1 MLDASKVSSKGTMK
15 KETLDPGVYPGR
27 VVQLIDL
34 GLQEQ
39 QAYQGKEKPPV
50 NEVMLTYELSD
61 EFMVNEAGEPI
72 ADKPRFISE
81 TFAFH
86 SINAERAKS
95 TARYNALDPENVY
108 GGDFTKLLGLP
119 CNITIVINPGRGKNV
134 GKEYENVAGI
144 SSMRK
149 KDVEKLPPL
158 VNDTKL
164 LDLDNPDLAVF
175 TSLPDWVKEKIKK
188 NLNYN
193 GSKLQE
199 LLKEKPVVDEADKQV
214 EPTDTPDER
223 PY

>member
-1 MLDASKVSSKGTMK
+1 MLNASKVSGKGAMK

-39 QAYQGKEKPPV
+39 QPYQGKEKAPV
-50 NEVMLTYELSD
+50 NEVMVTYELSD
-61 EFMVNEAGEPI
+61 EFMLNEAGEQLL
-72 ADKPRFISE
+72 DKPRWLSE

-95 TARYNALDPENVY
+95 TARYNALDPDNVY
-108 GGDFTKLLGLP
+108 GGDFTKLLRLP
-119 CNITIVINPGRGKNV
+119 CNITIVVSPGRGKNA

-144 SSMRK
+144 ATMRK
-149 KDVEKLPPL
+149 KDADKLPPL

-164 LDLDNPDLAVF
+164 FDLDAPDLAVF

-199 LLKEKPVVDEADKQV
+199 MLKESPVVAEEDKQV
-214 EPTDTPDER
+214 EPTDAPDER